1 MQELIAA
8 IKKNQ
13 QVLHPVVTFNA
24 ESEKL
29 VALDFTAANSSLTP
43 DIIEHPEKLG
53 QLISEILKRK
63 HARYGIGGYGELRVL
78 YSRSQLFDATNGTEE
93 PRRFHLGV
101 DIWGAAGSPVFAPL
115 GGMVHSLGFNN
126 NSGDYG
132 ATLILLH
139 QLEGIPF
146 YTLYG
151 HLRLADITAL
161 KEGQYVS
168 RGQQIAGFGEI
179 HENGNWP
186 PHLHFQVII
195 DIELKKGDYPG
206 VCRYSEREK
215 YLINCP
221 DPDLI
226 LQLEKYITPA

>member
-13 QVLHPVVTFNA
+13 QTFHPIVPFNA

-29 VALDFTAANSSLTP
+29 VALDFTDANRSLSP
-43 DIIEHPEKLG
+43 DIVENTEKLG
-53 QLISEILKRK
+53 RLINETLEKN

-78 YSRSQLFDATNGTEE
+78 YSRSQLFNATNGTEE

-101 DIWGAAGSPVFAPL
+101 DIWGAAGTPVFAPL

-139 QLEGIPF
+139 QLEGIAF

-151 HLRLADITAL
+151 HIRLADINAF

-168 RGQQIAGFGEI
+168 RGQQIAAFGELQ
-179 HENGNWP
+179 ENGNWP

-206 VCRYSEREK
+206 VCRFSEKEK
-215 YLINCP
+215 YLANCP
-221 DPDLI
+221 NPELI

>member
-8 IKKNQ
+8 IKKNHD
-13 QVLHPVVTFNA
+13 VLHPVVPFNA
-24 ESEKL
+24 DTDKL
-29 VALDFTAANSSLTP
+29 LALDFTDGNTALTY
-43 DIIEHPEKLG
+43 DIVENTEKLG
-53 QLISEILKRK
+53 RLINDQLEKQN
-63 HARYGIGGYGELRVL
+63 ARYGIGGYGELRVL
-78 YSRSQLFDATNGTEE
+78 YSRSQLFDATNGAEE

-101 DIWGAAGSPVFAPL
+101 DIWGAAGTPVFAAL

-151 HLRLADITAL
+151 HIRLADINAF

-168 RGQQIAGFGEI
+168 RGQQIAAFGDT

-186 PHLHFQVII
+186 PHLHFQVIV
-195 DIELKKGDYPG
+195 DIEMKKGDYPG
-206 VCRYSEREK
+206 VCRYSERDK
-215 YLINCP
+215 YLANCP
-221 DPDLI
+221 NPDLI
-226 LQLEKYITPA
+226 LQLEKHIINA

>member
-13 QVLHPVVTFNA
+13 QILHPVVPFNTDK
-24 ESEKL
+24 EVL
-29 VALDFTAANSSLTP
+29 VSFDFTDANASLTP
-43 DIIEHPEKLG
+43 DIIANTEKLG
-53 QLISEILKRK
+53 RVINDNLEKQ

-78 YSRSQLFDATNGTEE
+78 YSRSRLFDATNGAEE

-101 DIWGAAGSPVFAPL
+101 DIWGAAGTPVFAPL
-115 GGMVHSLGFNN
+115 GGMVHSVGFNN
-126 NSGDYG
+126 SSGDYG

-151 HLRLADITAL
+151 HIRLADINSL
-161 KEGQYVS
+161 MEGQYVS
-168 RGQQIAGFGEI
+168 RGQQISAFGEV

-186 PHLHFQVII
+186 PHLHFQIII

-206 VCRYSEREK
+206 VCRFSEREK
-215 YLINCP
+215 YLANCP

-226 LQLEKYITPA
+226 LQLKKYITSA